1 MSLPG
6 KDIIFELYGAGNN
19 LALHFCLDTKNC
31 RFHLTTHQ
39 KPNPLVAPNFCML
52 LRKHLVGSKLLKIN
66 TFDLERVCEFVFEAR
81 NELQDKTIRKVFV
94 EIMGSHSN
102 LILTNENNNIID
114 AIKHVG
120 LESHEILP
128 ARKYSLPSNS
138 KKSFLDVDSF
148 NAFLEIISPID
159 SNVTIDKQISD
170 HFTGISR
177 SFINYLLNSLS
188 IPNINL
194 TINQLECIYNELKKF
209 ATSNNLLFKKV
220 SNDYFPVF
228 SSTLGNFDN
237 NFFLDDFYFEKETME
252 TFLIKKNSLLMML
265 KEQLKK
271 YSKRLENIN
280 NKLKDCNNMDNY
292 RLYGELITSN
302 LYRFSNENLEEVS
315 VQNYYDNNNEIT
327 IKLDKRF
334 SVSKNVGLFFKKY
347 NKLKNTLE
355 IVSVQKRE
363 TQLELEYLESILFSI
378 ENSKTYSD
386 LEEIEKEMIDS
397 KIFKIQQKSF
407 PSKKQ
412 DASEPLKFE
421 FQGFTILVGK
431 NNKQNDMLTLKIANR
446 NDLWFHTQK
455 IQGSHIILKTE
466 SKPVPDEVITYCA
479 RIAKEN
485 SKAKNSVNVPV
496 DYCTVKHIKKP
507 AGSKPGMVIYREFKT
522 IIVR

>member
-6 KDIIFELYGAGNN
+6 KDIIFGLYGAGKN
-19 LALHFCLDTKNC
+19 LALHFCLDPKNC
-31 RFHLTTHQ
+31 RFNITTRQ

-52 LRKHLVGSKLLKIN
+52 LRKHLVGSKLLEIN

-102 LILTNENNNIID
+102 LILTNENDNIID
-114 AIKHVG
+114 SLKHVG

-128 ARKYSLPSNS
+128 ARKYSLPSNP
-138 KKSFLDVDSF
+138 KKSFLAVDNF
-148 NAFLEIISPID
+148 NTFLEILSPMEP
-159 SNVTIDKQISD
+159 NVTIDKQISD
-170 HFTGISR
+170 HFIGISR
-177 SFINYLLNSLS
+177 SLINYLLDSLS

-194 TINQLECIYNELKKF
+194 TTSQLECIYNELKNIAHSNSLKF
-209 ATSNNLLFKKV
+209 KNVN
-220 SNDYFPVF
+220 NDYFPVAT
-228 SSTLGNFDN
+228 STLNSFEN
-237 NFFLDDFYFEKETME
+237 NFFLDDFYFDKETKE
-252 TFLIKKNSLLMML
+252 TFSIKKNILLMTL

-280 NKLKDCNNMDNY
+280 NKLKDCDNMDTY

-302 LYRFSNENLEEVS
+302 LYRFSNGNLEEVT

-334 SVSKNVGLFFKKY
+334 SVSKNAALFFKKY

-378 ENSKTYSD
+378 DSSRTYSD

-397 KIFKIQQKSF
+397 NIFQTRKKAT
-407 PSKKQ
+407 PSKNQ
-412 DASEPLKFE
+412 DTFEPLKFE
-421 FQGFTILVGK
+421 FQGFTILAGK
-431 NNKQNDMLTLKIANR
+431 NNKQNDMLTLKVANR

-455 IQGSHIILKTE
+455 IQGSHVILKTE
-466 SKPVPDEVITYCA
+466 NRPVSDEVIAYCA

-496 DYCTVKHIKKP
+496 DYCTVKQIKKP

-522 IIVR
+522 IIVK